1 MKYVDFKKFTD
12 ENGALPIYLFEGEET
27 YFRERG
33 AALLLDRFLKEPTL
47 DYTAFDGAALKGDKL
62 KALADAVSCFPFL
75 SEKRFVKISE
85 FYPTEKEYDF
95 YLKGIFENPPRDSV
109 LLIVNS
115 GKGKTG
121 SAPLAKKPNVTY
133 IDCGR
138 SDEETIKKWI
148 YVTCK
153 RSGVYADGTTCG
165 KIGAYCIYDM
175 SRISKETEKLLLYC
189 KAKGADRLTDQ
200 IVDEVVYPDSEY
212 KIYELA
218 NALSRKNYS
227 AYIHILKE
235 LSSKGFDEISLLN
248 SLCYYFKGLYE
259 VSLMRGSDR
268 EIAAALGIKEYAARK
283 NREQALKFPKGEL
296 LKCYENVY
304 DAISGIKCG
313 ELTPPSALKWVTAR
327 LFFGSA

>member
-121 SAPLAKKPNVTY
+121 SAPLAKKPNVTH

-227 AYIHILKE
+227 AYTHILKE

-248 SLCYYFKGLYE
+248 SLCYDFKGLYE

-268 EIAAALGIKEYAARK
+268 EIAAALGVKEYAARK

-296 LKCYENVY
+296 FKCYENVY

-327 LFFGSA
+327 LFFGAA

>member
-1 MKYVDFKKFTD
+1 M
-12 ENGALPIYLFEGEET
+12 
-27 YFRERG
+27 
-33 AALLLDRFLKEPTL
+33 
-47 DYTAFDGAALKGDKL
+47 
-62 KALADAVSCFPFL
+62 
-75 SEKRFVKISE
+75 
-85 FYPTEKEYDF
+85 
-95 YLKGIFENPPRDSV
+95 
-109 LLIVNS
+109 
-115 GKGKTG
+115 
-121 SAPLAKKPNVTY
+121 
-133 IDCGR
+133 
-138 SDEETIKKWI
+138 
-148 YVTCK
+148 
-153 RSGVYADGTTCG
+153 YADGTTCG

-227 AYIHILKE
+227 AYTHILKE

-268 EIAAALGIKEYAARK
+268 EIAAALGVKEYAARK

-296 LKCYENVY
+296 FKCYENVY

-327 LFFGSA
+327 LFFGAA